1 MITIYNGSGS
11 VYQTILPTE
20 NDITY
25 DDLIK
30 YIKIPK
36 HPEFDEIDFNYEIDY
51 TVFVET
57 SIILFDNCE
66 SGCNKI
72 KLDDEI
78 NKNELFV
85 MFNYKYY
92 LFSDFYGYYE
102 FINDIKDYDNI
113 FDAIRSNFYNIIFI
127 DPQIENYNEICKF
140 IVQRNGYLLRY
151 VKKQTEEICKLAVQD
166 VPEVLKYAKKQ
177 TEEICKRAVWRC
189 GCLLKYVKDQ
199 TEEICKLAIMSD
211 CYALEY
217 VKVQTEEMCKLAVQ
231 TNGCALEF
239 VKEQTEEICQLAV
252 QNNSFALTKIKDI
265 TMRKKFC
272 K

>member
-92 LFSDFYGYYE
+92 LFSNYYGYYE
-102 FINDIKDYDNI
+102 LINDIKDYNNI
-113 FDAIRSNFYNIIFI
+113 FDAIRSNFYKIIFI
-127 DPQIENYNEICKF
+127 DPQIENYNAICKF
-140 IVQRNGYLLRY
+140 IVEQNGYLLRY
-151 VKKQTEEICKLAVQD
+151 VKKQTDEICKLTVQENGMTLRHVKVQTDEICKLAVQQD
-166 VPEVLKYAKKQ
+166 AYALEYVENQ
-177 TEEICKRAVWRC
+177 TEEICKFAVQQDAYA
-189 GCLLKYVKDQ
+189 LEYVENQ
-199 TEEICKLAIMSD
+199 TEEICKLA
-211 CYALEY
+211 
-217 VKVQTEEMCKLAVQ
+217 V
-231 TNGCALEF
+231 
-239 VKEQTEEICQLAV
+239 
-252 QNNSFALTKIKDI
+252 
-265 TMRKKFC
+265 
-272 K
+272 